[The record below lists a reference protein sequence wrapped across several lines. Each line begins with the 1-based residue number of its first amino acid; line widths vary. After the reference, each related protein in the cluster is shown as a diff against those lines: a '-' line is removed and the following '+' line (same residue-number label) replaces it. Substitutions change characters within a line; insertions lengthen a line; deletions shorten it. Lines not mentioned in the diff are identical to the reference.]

1 MAERFCNIHPKK
13 ENENG
18 KENEEIHSPFPPQ
31 AVLLSC

>member
-1 MAERFCNIHPKK
+1 MAERFCNIHPK